1 MTMAKRFDTKQMAAD
16 CMRRIETINEHV
28 AAIEAAAQF
37 MAERRSSASWDA
49 DAFKAS
55 EPLRRMLIESELDEW
70 RNLAMWGLVVDHATR
85 ERIKVEVHQRFLRK
99 GIATAHHW
107 NGGVTPGTWMDA
119 DDKAFREMCRKA
131 FAPESE
137 E

>member
-1 MTMAKRFDTKQMAAD
+1 MTMAKRFNTRQMAAD

-37 MAERRSSASWDA
+37 MAERRGSASRDA
-49 DAFKAS
+49 DAFKAA
-55 EPLRRMLIESELDEW
+55 EPLRRMLIELELDEW
-70 RNLAMWGLVVDHATR
+70 RNLTMWGLVVDRKTR
-85 ERIKVEVHQRFLRK
+85 GRIKAEVHQRFLRR
-99 GIATAHHW
+99 GISTAHHW
-107 NGGVTPGTWMDA
+107 NGGVMPGSWMDA

-137 E
+137 G